1 MFSNVV
7 LWTAGGETTRRGW
20 CTHAGN
26 GCFASARPLRRVQYG
41 RTSITLPARRRSCRP
56 VQKPGVSS
64 NSPTESTRAVAAAR
78 LRLNFHCHGLLDAL
92 QEQQVRDLLAQLR
105 SDG

>member
-1 MFSNVV
+1 
-7 LWTAGGETTRRGW
+7 
-20 CTHAGN
+20 
-26 GCFASARPLRRVQYG
+26 
-41 RTSITLPARRRSCRP
+41 